1 MALVNHYVGL
11 SGIGGVQKNFI
22 DYYIYTTTTE
32 SQYKHKVFTR
42 GVVDEFYSFD
52 ISSYNINKLGHFI
65 RFLFALLSGRSITHI
80 YNRFTSKW
88 LACLLLLPVRNIIMH
103 ERGVVWNAT
112 GFDRIII
119 KLISKRVSLIITN
132 SFATK
137 AMLCNNF
144 SISPSMVKVVHNGII
159 INKKDTHQKS
169 NINGDFTV
177 GYLGRLDTNKGVN
190 TLIDSIK
197 YIPNRVNCI
206 IAGDGP
212 LKAYLEKQSKYD
224 NNIVFAGRVDPDVF
238 LSSIDLL
245 VVPSIREPLG
255 NVCIEAGM
263 HGIPVIASRVDG
275 IPEIIEDGVS
285 GVLITPTLPIQL
297 NTIDLP
303 ESVLPIPKC
312 VVDPNTWEL
321 ITPKQIDAH
330 ILAKRIVTLMDD
342 DALREQYAINLN
354 KRVNEHFS
362 MDRYVRELNAI
373 SDQFNLT

>member
-1 MALVNHYVGL
+1 MVLVNHYVGL

-22 DYYIYTTTTE
+22 DYYIYTSTTE

-52 ISSYNINKLGHFI
+52 VSSYNINKLGHFI
-65 RFLFALLSGRSITHI
+65 RFLFALLSGSSITHI

-88 LACLLLLPVRNIIMH
+88 LACLLLLPVKNIIMH

-137 AMLCNNF
+137 TMLCKNF
-144 SISPSMVKVVHNGII
+144 SISPSMIKVVHNGIV
-159 INKKDTHQKS
+159 NKKYIHQKS
-169 NINGDFTV
+169 NVNSDFTV

-190 TLIDSIK
+190 VLIDSIK
-197 YIPNRVNCI
+197 YIPNKINCI

-212 LKAYLEKQSKYD
+212 LKDYLEKQGKHD
-224 NNIVFAGRVDPDVF
+224 NNVIFAGRVDPDAF

-263 HGIPVIASRVDG
+263 HRIPVIASRVDG
-275 IPEIIEDGVS
+275 IPEIIEDEVS
-285 GVLITPTLPIQL
+285 GLLITPSLPIQL
-297 NTIDLP
+297 KKIDLP
-303 ESVLPIPKC
+303 KSVLPTPRY
-312 VVDPNTWEL
+312 VVDPDTWEL
-321 ITPKQIDAH
+321 MTPKQIDPK
-330 ILAKRIVTLMDD
+330 ILAKMITNLINN
-342 DALREQYAINLN
+342 DALREECAINLN
-354 KRVNEHFS
+354 NRVNEHFS
-362 MDRYVRELNAI
+362 MDRYVCELNTI
-373 SDQFNLT
+373 YDQFNLT

>member
-1 MALVNHYVGL
+1 MALINHYVGL

-22 DYYIYTTTTE
+22 DYFIYTSTTE

-42 GVVDEFYSFD
+42 GVVDEFYSFN
-52 ISSYNINKLGHFI
+52 ISSYNINKLRHFI
-65 RFLFALLSGRSITHI
+65 RFLFALLSGRSVTHI

-88 LACLLLLPVRNIIMH
+88 LACLLLLPVNNIIMH
-103 ERGVVWNAT
+103 ERGVAWNAT

-119 KLISKRVSLIITN
+119 KLISKRVSLIIAN

-144 SISPSMVKVVHNGII
+144 SINPSMVKVVHNGIV
-159 INKKDTHQKS
+159 INKIDEHQKN

-190 TLIDSIK
+190 ILIDSIK
-197 YIPNRVNCI
+197 YIPNRINCI

-212 LKAYLEKQSKYD
+212 LKAYLKKQSKYD
-224 NNIVFAGRVDPDVF
+224 SRIVFAGRVDPDVF
-238 LSSIDLL
+238 LPSIDLL

-263 HGIPVIASRVDG
+263 HGIPVIGSRVDG
-275 IPEIIEDGVS
+275 IPEIIEDGIS

-297 NTIDLP
+297 KTIDLP
-303 ESVLPIPKC
+303 KSVLPAPRY
-312 VVDPNTWEL
+312 VVDPDTWEL
-321 ITPKQIDAH
+321 ITPKQIDPR
-330 ILAKRIVTLMDD
+330 ILAKRITNLINN
-342 DALREQYAINLN
+342 DALREEYAINLN
-354 KRVNEHFS
+354 NRVNEHFS
-362 MDRYVRELNAI
+362 MDRYVCELNAI
-373 SDQFNLT
+373 YDQFNLT